1 MRIGVPTEIK
11 KQESRVGLTP
21 ESVGE
26 LVRAGHQVH
35 IQADAGIASG
45 FADEAYTSVGAKILP
60 DADAVFGESELIV
73 KVKEPQPEETARLTK
88 NHTLFT
94 YLHLAPDPVQAKG
107 LMNSG
112 CLAIAYETVT
122 DAHGGLPLLRPMSQ
136 VAGRMSMQVAA
147 GALMRTK
154 GRGRGILLGGVPGVA
169 PAKVVIIGGGVSG
182 THAAEIAVGMRA
194 DVWIFDRNNERLGEL
209 DEQFRGTVNTMYSTA
224 HSLAEAIRDADL
236 VIGAVLIPGA
246 SAPKL
251 ISRAQL
257 STMQP
262 GSVLVDIAIDQG
274 GCFETSRPTTHD
286 DPIYEVDGILHY
298 CVANM
303 PGAVP
308 RTSTY
313 ALNNATLPFT
323 LALANNG
330 YAKALADNPHLMN
343 GLNVHAGHVTCE
355 AVATALGYDYVA
367 PAKAL
372 ASGIS
377 AAA

>member
-26 LVRAGHQVH
+26 LVRAGHTVLVQ
-35 IQADAGIASG
+35 DGAGINSG
-45 FADEAYTSVGAKILP
+45 FANEAYTSVGAAIAP
-60 DADAVFGESELIV
+60 DAGAVFAGSELIV

-88 NHTLFT
+88 DHTLFT

-107 LMNSG
+107 LMDSG

-122 DAHGGLPLLRPMSQ
+122 DHEGGLPLLRPMSQ

-147 GALMRTK
+147 WALMRTK
-154 GRGRGILLGGVPGVA
+154 RGRGILLGGVPGVA
-169 PAKVVIIGGGVSG
+169 PSKVVIIGGGVSG

-194 DVWIFDRNNERLGEL
+194 DVTVFDRNNIRLGEL
-209 DEQFRGTVNTMYSTA
+209 DEQFRGSLKTMYSTA
-224 HSLAEAIRDADL
+224 HSLAEAIKEADL

-251 ISRAQL
+251 ISREQL
-257 STMQP
+257 KTMKP
-262 GSVLVDIAIDQG
+262 GAVLVDIAIDQG
-274 GCFETSRPTTHD
+274 GCFETSHATTHE
-286 DPIYEVDGILHY
+286 DPIYDVDGILHY

-313 ALNNATLPFT
+313 ALNNATLPFVMQIAN
-323 LALANNG
+323 LGARGAINANRHLANGLTVDNG
-330 YAKALADNPHLMN
+330 TIAHKLVARDLGVPYVRPDW
-343 GLNVHAGHVTCE
+343 LNVAFT
-355 AVATALGYDYVA
+355 
-367 PAKAL
+367 
-372 ASGIS
+372 
-377 AAA
+377 

>member
-26 LVRAGHQVH
+26 LVRAGHDVV
-35 IQADAGIASG
+35 IQAGGGIGSG
-45 FADEAYTSVGAKILP
+45 FSDDDYTSVGADILP
-60 DADAVFGESELIV
+60 DADAIFDAAELIV
-73 KVKEPQPEETARLTK
+73 KVKEPQPEETARLK
-88 NHTLFT
+88 PHHILFT

-107 LMNSG
+107 LTESG

-122 DAHGGLPLLRPMSQ
+122 DDEGRLPLLTPMSQ

-147 GALMRTK
+147 WALMKTK
-154 GRGRGILLGGVPGVA
+154 RGRGILLGGVPGVA

-182 THAAEIAVGMRA
+182 TNAAEIAVGMRA
-194 DVWIFDRNNERLGEL
+194 DVTVFDRNNARLAEL
-209 DEQFRGTVNTMYSTA
+209 DMQFNGALKTMYSTRTA
-224 HSLAEAIRDADL
+224 LDAAVREADL

-251 ISRAQL
+251 VSREQL
-257 STMQP
+257 KQMQP
-262 GSVLVDIAIDQG
+262 GAVLVDIAIDQG
-274 GCFETSRPTTHD
+274 GCFETSKATTHE

-313 ALNNATLPFT
+313 ALNNATLPFVLEIARKGGREAVKT
-323 LALANNG
+323 NAHLANG
-330 YAKALADNPHLMN
+330 LTVAD
-343 GLNVHAGHVTCE
+343 GHIAHE
-355 AVATALGYDYVA
+355 QVAHDLGQTYKRPDWM
-367 PAKAL
+367 
-372 ASGIS
+372 
-377 AAA
+377 

>member
-26 LVRAGHQVH
+26 IVRAGHSVLVQS
-35 IQADAGIASG
+35 DAGINSG
-45 FADEAYTSVGAKILP
+45 FANDAYTAVGAQIAM
-60 DADAVFGESELIV
+60 DAATVFADSEMIV

-88 NHTLFT
+88 DHTLFT
-94 YLHLAPDPVQAKG
+94 YLHLAPDPLQAKG
-107 LMNSG
+107 LMDSG

-122 DAHGGLPLLRPMSQ
+122 DDEGGLPLLRPMSQ

-147 GALMRTK
+147 WALMRTK
-154 GRGRGILLGGVPGVA
+154 RGRGILLGGVPGVA

-194 DVWIFDRNNERLGEL
+194 DVTVFDRNNVRLGQL
-209 DEQFRGTVNTMYSTA
+209 DEQFRGSLKTMYSTA
-224 HSLAEAIRDADL
+224 HALAEAIKEADL

-251 ISRAQL
+251 VSREQL
-257 STMQP
+257 KTMKP
-262 GSVLVDIAIDQG
+262 GAVLVDIAIDQG
-274 GCFETSRPTTHD
+274 GCFETSHATTHE
-286 DPIYEVDGILHY
+286 DPIYDVDGILHY

-313 ALNNATLPFT
+313 ALNNATLPFVMQI
-323 LALANNG
+323 AANGARGAINANRHLANGLTVDQGKIAHKLVARDLGETYVRPNW
-330 YAKALADNPHLMN
+330 
-343 GLNVHAGHVTCE
+343 LNVAFT
-355 AVATALGYDYVA
+355 
-367 PAKAL
+367 
-372 ASGIS
+372 
-377 AAA
+377 

>member
-26 LVRAGHQVH
+26 LVRAGHSVLVQSG
-35 IQADAGIASG
+35 AGINSG
-45 FADEAYTSVGAKILP
+45 FANEAYTSVGAQIAP
-60 DADAVFGESELIV
+60 DAEAVFGGSELIV
-73 KVKEPQPEETARLTK
+73 KVKEPQPEETARLTPG
-88 NHTLFT
+88 HTLFT

-107 LMNSG
+107 LMKSG

-122 DAHGGLPLLRPMSQ
+122 DSEGGLPLLRPMSQ

-147 GALMRTK
+147 WALMRTK
-154 GRGRGILLGGVPGVA
+154 RGRGILLGGVPGVA
-169 PAKVVIIGGGVSG
+169 PSKVVIIGGGVSG

-194 DVWIFDRNNERLGEL
+194 DVTIFDRNNVRLGQL
-209 DEQFRGTVNTMYSTA
+209 DEQFRGSVKTMYSTA
-224 HSLAEAIRDADL
+224 HSLAEAIKDADL

-251 ISRAQL
+251 ISREQL
-257 STMQP
+257 KTMKP
-262 GSVLVDIAIDQG
+262 GAVLVDIAIDQG
-274 GCFETSRPTTHD
+274 GCFETSHATTHE
-286 DPIYEVDGILHY
+286 DPIYDVDGILHY

-313 ALNNATLPFT
+313 ALNNATLPFVMQI
-323 LALANNG
+323 AGKGARAAINANRHLANG
-330 YAKALADNPHLMN
+330 LTVDQGAIAHKLVARDLGETYVRPDW
-343 GLNVHAGHVTCE
+343 LNVAFT
-355 AVATALGYDYVA
+355 
-367 PAKAL
+367 
-372 ASGIS
+372 
-377 AAA
+377 

>member
-11 KQESRVGLTP
+11 KQEFRVGLTP

-26 LVRAGHQVH
+26 LIRAGHQVS
-35 IQADAGIASG
+35 IQDEAGVGSGFSNQDYVDAGA
-45 FADEAYTSVGAKILP
+45 EILP
-60 DADAVFGESELIV
+60 DADAVFADSELIV
-73 KVKEPQPEETARLTK
+73 KVKEPQPEETARLTPK
-88 NHTLFT
+88 HILFT

-107 LMNSG
+107 LMDSG

-122 DAHGGLPLLRPMSQ
+122 DRDGALPLLRPMSQ

-147 GALMRTK
+147 WALMKTK
-154 GRGRGILLGGVPGVA
+154 RGRGVLLGGVPGVM

-182 THAAEIAVGMRA
+182 TNAAEIAVGMRA
-194 DVWIFDRNNERLGEL
+194 DVTIFDRDNIRLAEL
-209 DEQFRGTVNTMYSTA
+209 DEAFRGGVKTIYSTA
-224 HSLAEAIRDADL
+224 TSLAAAVKEADL

-251 ISRAQL
+251 ITREQL
-257 STMQP
+257 STMKP
-262 GSVLVDIAIDQG
+262 GAVLVDIAIDQG
-274 GCFETSRPTTHD
+274 GCFETSKATTHE

-313 ALNNATLPFT
+313 ALNNATLPFVIQI
-323 LALANNG
+323 ANMGGRAAIN
-330 YAKALADNPHLMN
+330 ANPHLAN
-343 GLNVHAGHVTCE
+343 GLTVDGGKIAHE
-355 AVATALGYDYVA
+355 AVAKDLGEAYIRPDWLDA
-367 PAKAL
+367 
-372 ASGIS
+372 
-377 AAA
+377 

>member
-1 MRIGVPTEIK
+1 MRIGVPSEIK

-26 LVRAGHQVH
+26 LVRAGHEVAVQTG
-35 IQADAGIASG
+35 AGIGSG
-45 FADEAYTSVGAKILP
+45 FSDDDYIAVGASILA
-60 DADAVFGESELIV
+60 DADAVFETAELIV
-73 KVKEPQPEETARLTK
+73 KVKEPQPEETARLK
-88 NHTLFT
+88 PHHTLFT

-107 LMNSG
+107 LLASG

-122 DAHGGLPLLRPMSQ
+122 DNEGRLPLLSPMSQ

-147 GALMRTK
+147 WALMKTK
-154 GRGRGILLGGVPGVA
+154 RGRGVLLGGVPGVA

-182 THAAEIAVGMRA
+182 TNAAEIAVGMRA
-194 DVWIFDRNNERLGEL
+194 DVTVFDRNNARLAEL
-209 DEQFRGTVNTMYSTA
+209 DAQFNGALKTMYSTRA
-224 HSLAEAIRDADL
+224 ALDAAVSEADL

-251 ISRAQL
+251 VSRAQL
-257 STMQP
+257 KQMRP
-262 GSVLVDIAIDQG
+262 GAVLVDIAIDQG
-274 GCFETSRPTTHD
+274 GCFETSKATTHE

-313 ALNNATLPFT
+313 ALNNATLPYV
-323 LALANNG
+323 LEIARKGGREAV
-330 YAKALADNPHLMN
+330 KSNPHLAH
-343 GLNVHAGHVTCE
+343 GLTVADGHIAHE
-355 AVATALGYDYVA
+355 QVASDLGMEYVR
-367 PAKAL
+367 PDWL
-372 ASGIS
+372 
-377 AAA
+377 

>member
-21 ESVGE
+21 ESAGD
-26 LVRAGHQVH
+26 LVRAGHAVQ
-35 IQADAGIASG
+35 IQAGAGIASG
-45 FADEAYTSVGAKILP
+45 FADEAYEAIGATILP
-60 DADAVFGESELIV
+60 DADTVFAESELII
-73 KVKEPQPEETARLTK
+73 KVKEPQPEETARLTSG
-88 NHTLFT
+88 HTLFT

-107 LMNSG
+107 LMDSG

-122 DAHGGLPLLRPMSQ
+122 DDEGGLPLLRPMSQ

-194 DVWIFDRNNERLGEL
+194 DVWIFDRNNARLNQL
-209 DEQFRGTVNTMYSTA
+209 DEQFRGSVNTMYSTA
-224 HSLAEAIRDADL
+224 HSLAQAIKDADL

-274 GCFETSRPTTHD
+274 GCFETSRATTHD
-286 DPIYEVDGILHY
+286 DPIYEVDDILHY

-313 ALNNATLPFT
+313 ALNNATLPFIMQI
-323 LALANNG
+323 ANQGARGAINANRHLANG
-330 YAKALADNPHLMN
+330 LTVDQGTIAHKLVARDLGETYVRPDW
-343 GLNVHAGHVTCE
+343 LNVAFT
-355 AVATALGYDYVA
+355 
-367 PAKAL
+367 
-372 ASGIS
+372 
-377 AAA
+377 